1 MSSLPDKLDQSDIIA
16 GMKNVNA
23 RVLGCNDRAKGAGAF
38 KVKVT
43 VTPDGSV
50 SAASASP
57 PVAGTAAA
65 GCVESAVRT
74 AKFKKTKNSI
84 TFNYPYTFH

>member
-1 MSSLPDKLDQSDIIA
+1 
-16 GMKNVNA
+16 MKNVNA
-23 RVLGCNDRAKGAGAF
+23 RVLGCNDKAKGAGAF

-43 VTPDGSV
+43 VGADGNV
-50 SAASASP
+50 SAAQASP

-65 GCVESAVRT
+65 GCVEGAVRG
-74 AKFKKTKNSI
+74 AKFKKTKSSI